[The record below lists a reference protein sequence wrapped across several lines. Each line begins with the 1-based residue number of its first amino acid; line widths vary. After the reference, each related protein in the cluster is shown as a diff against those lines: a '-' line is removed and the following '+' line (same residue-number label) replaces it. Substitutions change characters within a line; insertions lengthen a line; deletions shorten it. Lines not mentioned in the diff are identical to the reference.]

1 MQAFVIDTLNGAS
14 YGLLL
19 FMLSA
24 GLTLIFSMLGVLNFA
39 HASFYMLG
47 AYLGVTLGGTLG
59 FDWALVLA
67 PLAAGLAGAA
77 FEATLLRSTHAA
89 RAGRRDSSGNPLN
102 ALLLTFGAAWA
113 IGELVKLVWGLQPLA
128 APVPAWLDGALFRVG
143 GAAFS
148 RYRAFAMLVALA
160 MLGAIHVAL
169 RISQT
174 GLVVRAALTHRG
186 AVEALGHDVPRV
198 QTMVFALGTALAALA
213 GVVAAPLFVVEPAM
227 AESVGSIVFVV
238 VVTGGLGSLWGAFV
252 ASLAVG
258 LLQTFAVS
266 SDVSLADLAASL
278 GVTLAPAWRAL
289 TLAQIAPLLPY
300 LLLVAMLAVRP
311 QGLFGQRGEDA

>member
-1 MQAFVIDTLNGAS
+1 VQAFVIDTLNGAS

-47 AYLGVTLGGTLG
+47 AYLGVTLAGWLG
-59 FDWALVLA
+59 FGWALVLA

-77 FEATLLRSTHAA
+77 FECTLLRRVRPGGTGS
-89 RAGRRDSSGNPLN
+89 AGGQGGPLS

-113 IGELVKLVWGLQPLA
+113 IGEAVKLVWGLQPLA
-128 APVPAWLDGALFRVG
+128 APVPAWLDGALVTFG

-148 RYRAFAMLVALA
+148 RYRAFAMLVAVA
-160 MLGAIHVAL
+160 MLGAIYAAL
-169 RISQT
+169 RVSQT
-174 GLVVRAALTHRG
+174 GLVVRAALTHPK

-198 QTMVFALGTALAALA
+198 QTLVFALGTALAALA

-238 VVTGGLGSLWGAFV
+238 VVTGGLGSLFGAFV

-258 LLQTFAVS
+258 FLQTFVVA
-266 SDVSLADLAASL
+266 SDVSFGALAARL
-278 GVTLAPAWRAL
+278 GVTLAPAWSAL
-289 TLAQIAPLLPY
+289 TLAQLAPLLPY
-300 LLLVAMLAVRP
+300 VLMVAMLAVRP